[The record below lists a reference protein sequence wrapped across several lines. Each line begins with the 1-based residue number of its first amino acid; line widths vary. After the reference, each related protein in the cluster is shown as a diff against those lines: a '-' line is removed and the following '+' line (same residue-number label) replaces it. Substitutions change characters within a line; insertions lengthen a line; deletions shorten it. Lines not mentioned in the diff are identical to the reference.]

1 MEEEILNKL
10 VCFLIFTNQVNGMV
24 RKKYNSITI
33 IEEVQDIFFWNP
45 LFSHCVVVLLFVFR
59 FNIISFACKITVQ
72 KNRTVDPWEPT
83 EISKSTEQE
92 TELDNQMF
100 TCVI

>member
-33 IEEVQDIFFWNP
+33 IDEVQDIFFWNP
-45 LFSHCVVVLLFVFR
+45 FFFHCVVELLFAFWS
-59 FNIISFACKITVQ
+59 NIISSACKITVQ
-72 KNRTVDPWEPT
+72 KE
-83 EISKSTEQE
+83 
-92 TELDNQMF
+92 ELFSPGNPQKF
-100 TCVI
+100 LNLQNKKGNVPIRCSLV